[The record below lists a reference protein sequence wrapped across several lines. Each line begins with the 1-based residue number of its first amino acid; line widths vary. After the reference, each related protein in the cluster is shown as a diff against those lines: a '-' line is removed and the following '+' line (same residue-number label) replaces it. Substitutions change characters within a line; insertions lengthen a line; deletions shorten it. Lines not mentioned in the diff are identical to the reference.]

1 MKNVYRLNVRF
12 DLDDPEEHEA
22 VEYLKSVYD
31 SDGKSRNRFIV
42 SAVMDAIHRNDGHD
56 FTLADIQ
63 MMFREELQAVSVASS
78 AAPMGTSEE
87 VTENEMQNVL
97 DTLEM
102 FG

>member
-12 DLDDPEEHEA
+12 DLDDPVEREA
-22 VEYLKSVYD
+22 AEFLNAY
-31 SDGKSRNRFIV
+31 DGKSRNRFIV
-42 SAVMDAIHRNDGHD
+42 GAVMDAIHRNDRHN

-63 MMFREELQAVSVASS
+63 MMFREELQAVSIASP
-78 AAPMGTSEE
+78 AAPAEDSEE
-87 VTENEMQNVL
+87 ATENEMQNVL

>member
-12 DLDDPEEHEA
+12 DLDDPTECEA
-22 VEYLKSVYD
+22 AEFLNAY
-31 SDGKSRNRFIV
+31 DGKSRNRFIV
-42 SAVMDAIHRNDGHD
+42 GAVMDAIHRNDGHD

-63 MMFREELQAVSVASS
+63 MMFREELQAVSIASS

-87 VTENEMQNVL
+87 ATETEVQNVL

>member
-12 DLDDPEEHEA
+12 DLDDPVEREA
-22 VEYLKSVYD
+22 AEFLNAY
-31 SDGKSRNRFIV
+31 DGKSRNRFIV

-78 AAPMGTSEE
+78 AAPMGTSED

-97 DTLEM
+97 DTLEV

>member
-12 DLDDPEEHEA
+12 DLDDPEECEV
-22 VEYLKSVYD
+22 VEYLNAY
-31 SDGKSRNRFIV
+31 DGKSRNRFIV
-42 SAVMDAIHRNDGHD
+42 GAVMDAIHRNDGHN

-63 MMFREELQAVSVASS
+63 MMFSEELQAVSIASP
-78 AAPMGTSEE
+78 AAPAEDSEE
-87 VTENEMQNVL
+87 ATENEMQNVL